1 MRKENHCE
9 QWDDK
14 NCRNDKGFHAAMIKT
29 LQQNTLET
37 NKNIESLSKEIE
49 SLNKETNTMKKQMET
64 LEPQSLVPE
73 VRVQRII
80 SVVKQLVNWK
90 KNENWQSKQQREDNN

>member
-1 MRKENHCE
+1 
-9 QWDDK
+9 
-14 NCRNDKGFHAAMIKT
+14 MIKT

-49 SLNKETNTMKKQMET
+49 SLNKETDTMKKQMET

-80 SVVKQLVNWK
+80 LIVKQLVN
-90 KNENWQSKQQREDNN
+90 